1 MERLCFLS
9 DSLEPHELPSFNAAK
24 SCSQTSPNQTQIGKR
39 GKKPFQANFGTNMR
53 ATVYVGTREVF
64 YLENALHSCFD
75 RDARVEGWIETSVG

>member
-1 MERLCFLS
+1 
-9 DSLEPHELPSFNAAK
+9 
-24 SCSQTSPNQTQIGKR
+24 
-39 GKKPFQANFGTNMR
+39 MR